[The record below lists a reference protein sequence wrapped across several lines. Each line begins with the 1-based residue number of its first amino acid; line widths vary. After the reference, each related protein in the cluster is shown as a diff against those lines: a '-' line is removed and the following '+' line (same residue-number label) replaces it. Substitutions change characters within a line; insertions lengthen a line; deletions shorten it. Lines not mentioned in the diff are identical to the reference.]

1 MDLTDLWQQHKKF
14 ILAVAGALLL
24 LLVGRGV
31 LQGYFPVDEERR
43 KAKANADA
51 MRKKPE
57 IADSMVRDLQA
68 EVDALK
74 ARHAELAGA
83 MRFKAGED
91 FVLPPGESEPRMFF
105 FRRLRTLQTA
115 LVDAAAKQDIR
126 VPDGLGL
133 KELTPTD
140 PEEIRRT
147 LLALNVIQD
156 VLVQAIGSGVR
167 RIDTIHI
174 EEAQRGH
181 TKSSGHLKELRLDF
195 DVVGGERSL
204 RTMVAGLVDG
214 AAAGSSPYV
223 AVDKARLKP
232 VKGEPSMLELQLS
245 IAALEIERVDGEE
258 SR

>member
-1 MDLTDLWQQHKKF
+1 MDLTELWQQHKKF
-14 ILAVAGALLL
+14 IVAVAAALLL
-24 LLVGRGV
+24 LLVGHSV
-31 LQGYFPVDEERR
+31 LQKTFPVDERR
-43 KAKANADA
+43 AGAKKTAEA

-57 IADSMVRDLQA
+57 VPDAAVRDLQS

-74 ARHAELAGA
+74 ARFAELAGA
-83 MRFKAGED
+83 MRFKPGDD

-105 FRRLRTLQTA
+105 FSKLRKLQGA

-147 LLALNVIQD
+147 LLALNVIYD
-156 VLVQAIGSGVR
+156 VLVQAILNGVR
-167 RIDTIHI
+167 RVDTIHI
-174 EEAQRGH
+174 EEAQRGRA
-181 TKSSGHLKELRLDF
+181 KSTGHVKELRLDF
-195 DVVGGERSL
+195 VVVGGERAL
-204 RTMVAGLVDG
+204 RTTIAGLIDG
-214 AAAGSSPYV
+214 AAAGTVPYV

-232 VKGEPSMLELQLS
+232 VKGEPSMLELQFS
-245 IAALEIERVDGEE
+245 ISALEIDKVDGEE

>member
-14 ILAVAGALLL
+14 IIAVAAALLL

-31 LQGYFPVDEERR
+31 LQGYFPVDEMRAS
-43 KAKANADA
+43 AKRTADA
-51 MRKKPE
+51 MRKAPE
-57 IADSMVRDLQA
+57 ISDAAVRDLQT
-68 EVDALK
+68 EVDALR
-74 ARHAELAGA
+74 ARHTELAGA

-91 FVLPPGESEPRMFF
+91 FVLPAGEGDPRMFF
-105 FRRLRTLQTA
+105 FRKLRNLQGA

-167 RIDTIHI
+167 RIETIHI
-174 EEAQRGH
+174 EDAQRGRA
-181 TKSSGHLKELRLDF
+181 KAGGHLKELRLDF

-204 RTMVAGLVDG
+204 RAMLAGLVDG
-214 AAAGSSPYV
+214 AAAGSAPYV
-223 AVDKARLKP
+223 AIDKARIKP
-232 VKGEPSMLELQLS
+232 VKGEPSMLELSLS
-245 IAALEIERVDGEE
+245 LSALEIEAFAGEE
-258 SR
+258 TR

>member
-14 ILAVAGALLL
+14 IIAVAAALLL
-24 LLVGRGV
+24 LLVGNGV
-31 LQGYFPVDEERR
+31 LKGYFPVDEVRAGAR
-43 KAKANADA
+43 KTAEA

-57 IADSMVRDLQA
+57 VSDAAVRDLQS

-74 ARHAELAGA
+74 TRYAELAGA
-83 MRFKAGED
+83 MRFKPGDD

-105 FRRLRTLQTA
+105 FTKLRNLQPA

-147 LLALNVIQD
+147 LASLNVIQD
-156 VLVQAIGSGVR
+156 VLVQAISSGVR
-167 RIDTIHI
+167 RVDTIHI
-174 EEAQRGH
+174 EEAQHGRA
-181 TKSSGHLKELRLDF
+181 KSSGHVRELHLDF
-195 DVVGGERSL
+195 DIVGGERSL
-204 RTMVAGLVDG
+204 RSMLAGLIDG
-214 AAAGSSPYV
+214 AAAGSAPYV

-232 VKGEPSMLELQLS
+232 VKGEPSMIELQLS
-245 IAALEIERVDGEE
+245 VSALEIDKVDGEE

>member
-31 LQGYFPVDEERR
+31 LQGYFPVDVARDGAR
-43 KAKANADA
+43 KTAEA

-57 IADSMVRDLQA
+57 VSDSMVRDLQV

-83 MRFKAGED
+83 MRFKPGED
-91 FVLPPGESEPRMFF
+91 FVLPSGESEPRMFF
-105 FRRLRTLQTA
+105 FKRLRDLQTP
-115 LVDAAAKQDIR
+115 LVDAPAKQGIR
-126 VPDGLGL
+126 VPPGLGL
-133 KELTPTD
+133 KELTPSG
-140 PEEIRRT
+140 PEDIRRT

-156 VLVQAIGSGVR
+156 VVVQAIGSGVR

-174 EEAQRGH
+174 EEAQRGR

-204 RTMVAGLVDG
+204 RSMVAGLVDG
-214 AAAGSSPYV
+214 AAAGSVPYV
-223 AVDKARLKP
+223 AIDKARLKP
-232 VKGEPSMLELQLS
+232 VKGEPSMLELSLS
-245 IAALEIERVDGEE
+245 ISALEIDKVDGEE

>member
-43 KAKANADA
+43 KAKSIAEA

-57 IADSMVRDLQA
+57 VPDSMVRDLQS

-83 MRFKAGED
+83 MRFKPGDD
-91 FVLPPGESEPRMFF
+91 FLLPPGESEPRMFF
-105 FRRLRTLQTA
+105 FKRLRELQGP

-126 VPDGLGL
+126 VPAGLGL

-156 VLVQAIGSGVR
+156 VVVQAIGSGVR

-174 EEAQRGH
+174 EEAQRGRS
-181 TKSSGHLKELRLDF
+181 KSSGNLKELRLDF
-195 DVVGGERSL
+195 DIVGGERSL
-204 RTMVAGLVDG
+204 RSMVAGLVDG
-214 AAAGSSPYV
+214 AAAGSVPYV
-223 AVDKARLKP
+223 AIDKARLKP
-232 VKGEPSMLELQLS
+232 VKGESSMLELSLS
-245 IAALEIERVDGEE
+245 ISALEIEKVDGEE

>member
-14 ILAVAGALLL
+14 IVAVAGALLL

-31 LQGYFPVDEERR
+31 LQNWFPVDEERR
-43 KAKANADA
+43 KAKSTAEA

-57 IADSMVRDLQA
+57 IADATVRELQG
-68 EVDALK
+68 EVDDLK
-74 ARHAELAGA
+74 ARHGELAGA
-83 MRFKAGED
+83 MRFKPGDE
-91 FVLPPGESEPRMFF
+91 FVLPAGEAEPRMFF
-105 FRRLRTLQTA
+105 FSKLRQLRVA

-167 RIDTIHI
+167 RVGTIHI
-174 EEAQRGH
+174 EDSQRGRA
-181 TKSSGHLKELRLDF
+181 KSSGHVKELRLDF
-195 DVVGGERSL
+195 DVVGGERAV
-204 RTMVAGLVDG
+204 RTMVAGLIDG
-214 AAAGSSPYV
+214 AAAGSAPYV
-223 AVDKARLKP
+223 AIDKAHLKP
-232 VKGEPSMLELQLS
+232 VKGEPSMLELALS
-245 IAALEIERVDGEE
+245 ISALEIDKVDGEE
-258 SR
+258 AR